1 MGSNPILAARG
12 RLQVE
17 MATDQGND
25 LGYTGLHAFVFIDGA
40 DPGRNVA
47 DVIEDIGG
55 TEGREFPNGRVMFAS
70 VTVGAH
76 KGFAHVRAEEGDL
89 GALQRLIFED
99 LWAEGVR
106 CEHAIEG
113 PLYTPQGVNAKPKA
127 PKRKSPPFC
136 ALVRVRTDDDPIA
149 VMNEIARGFGD
160 TDPFQGASV
169 TFGSA
174 DLLVELAGD
183 SLDAV
188 DGPVLDVIRGTP
200 GVVWTKTLFAYSEPW
215 RARP

>member
-1 MGSNPILAARG
+1 
-12 RLQVE
+12 
-17 MATDQGND
+17 MAETYQGNNFD
-25 LGYTGLHAFVFIDGA
+25 YTGLHAFVFIDGV
-40 DPGRNVA
+40 DPGGNVA
-47 DVIEDIGG
+47 DVVEALGG
-55 TEGREFPNGRVMFAS
+55 AEGREFPNGRVLFAS

-76 KGFAHVRAEEGDL
+76 KGFAHVRADEGDL
-89 GALQRLIFED
+89 GALQRLIYQD

-106 CEHAIEG
+106 CEHAVEG
-113 PLYTPQGVNAKPKA
+113 PLYTPQGVNARPMA

-149 VMNEIARGFGD
+149 VMNEIARRFED

-188 DGPVLDVIRGTP
+188 RGPVLDVIRGTP
-200 GVVWTKTLFAYSEPW
+200 GVVWTKTLFIYSEPW

>member
-1 MGSNPILAARG
+1 MGSNPILAA
-12 RLQVE
+12 VE
-17 MATDQGND
+17 GMDMATSDQGND
-25 LGYTGLHAFVFIDGA
+25 LAYTGLHAFVFIDGV

-47 DVIEDIGG
+47 DVVEDLGG
-55 TEGREFPNGRVMFAS
+55 IEGREFPNGRVLFAS

-76 KGFAHVRAEEGDL
+76 KGFAHVRADEGDL
-89 GALQRLIFED
+89 AALQRLIYGD

-106 CEHAIEG
+106 CEHAVEG
-113 PLYTPQGVNAKPKA
+113 PVYMPQGVNALPKG
-127 PKRKSPPFC
+127 PKRRSPPFC

-149 VMNEIARGFGD
+149 VMNEIARRFGD

-169 TFGSA
+169 TFGTA

-188 DGPVLDVIRGTP
+188 RGPVLDVIRGTP
-200 GVVWTKTLFAYSEPW
+200 GVVWTKTSFTYSEPW

>member
-1 MGSNPILAARG
+1 
-12 RLQVE
+12 
-17 MATDQGND
+17 MAETYQGND
-25 LGYTGLHAFVFIDGA
+25 FDYTGLHAFVFIDGV
-40 DPGRNVA
+40 DPGGNVA
-47 DVIEDIGG
+47 DVVEALGG
-55 TEGREFPNGRVMFAS
+55 AEGREFPNGRVLFAS

-76 KGFAHVRAEEGDL
+76 KGFAHVRADEGDL
-89 GALQRLIFED
+89 GALQRLIFQD

-106 CEHAIEG
+106 CEHAVEG
-113 PLYTPQGVNAKPKA
+113 PLYTPQGVNARPMA

-149 VMNEIARGFGD
+149 VMNEIARRFED

-188 DGPVLDVIRGTP
+188 RGPVLDVIRGTP
-200 GVVWTKTLFAYSEPW
+200 GVVWTKTLFIYSEPW

>member
-1 MGSNPILAARG
+1 
-12 RLQVE
+12 
-17 MATDQGND
+17 MATTREGND
-25 LGYTGLHAFVFIDGA
+25 LDYTGLHAFVFIDGV
-40 DPGRNVA
+40 DPGGNVA
-47 DVIEDIGG
+47 DVVENLGG
-55 TEGREFPNGRVMFAS
+55 AEGREFANGRVLFAS
-70 VTVGAH
+70 VLVGAYQ
-76 KGFAHVRAEEGDL
+76 GFAHVRTGDGDL
-89 GALQRLIFED
+89 AALQRLVYYD

-106 CEHAIEG
+106 GEHAVEE
-113 PLYTPQGVNAKPKA
+113 PVYTPEGVNALPRG

-149 VMNEIARGFGD
+149 VMNEIADRFGD
-160 TDPFQGASV
+160 DDPFQGASV

-188 DGPVLDVIRGTP
+188 RGPVLDVIRGTP
-200 GVVWTKTLFAYSEPW
+200 GVVWTKTSFTYSEPW

>member
-1 MGSNPILAARG
+1 
-12 RLQVE
+12 
-17 MATDQGND
+17 MAETDQGND
-25 LGYTGLHAFVFIDGA
+25 FDYTGLHAFAFIDGV

-55 TEGREFPNGRVMFAS
+55 TEGREFPNGRVLFAS

-76 KGFAHVRAEEGDL
+76 KGFAHVRVEEGDL

-106 CEHAIEG
+106 CEHAVEG
-113 PLYTPQGVNAKPKA
+113 PLYTPQGVNAVPKA

-149 VMNEIARGFGD
+149 VMNEIARRFGD

-188 DGPVLDVIRGTP
+188 DGPVLEVIRGTP
-200 GVVWTKTLFAYSEPW
+200 GVVWTKTLFSYSEPW
-215 RARP
+215 RART

>member
-1 MGSNPILAARG
+1 
-12 RLQVE
+12 
-17 MATDQGND
+17 MATADQDND
-25 LGYTGLHAFVFIDGA
+25 LAYTGLHAFVFIDDV

-47 DVIEDIGG
+47 DVIEDLGG
-55 TEGREFPNGRVMFAS
+55 VEGREFPNGRVLFAS

-76 KGFAHVRAEEGDL
+76 KGFAHVRAEDGDL
-89 GALQRLIFED
+89 GALQRLIYQD

-106 CEHAIEG
+106 CEHAVEG
-113 PLYTPQGVNAKPKA
+113 PLYMPQGVNATPKA

-149 VMNEIARGFGD
+149 VMNEIARRFGD

>member
-1 MGSNPILAARG
+1 
-12 RLQVE
+12 
-17 MATDQGND
+17 MAETYQGNNFD
-25 LGYTGLHAFVFIDGA
+25 YTGLHAFVFIDGV
-40 DPGRNVA
+40 DPGGNVA
-47 DVIEDIGG
+47 DVVENLGG
-55 TEGREFPNGRVMFAS
+55 TEGREFPNGRVLFAS

-76 KGFAHVRAEEGDL
+76 KGFAHVRADEGDL
-89 GALQRLIFED
+89 GALQRLIFQD

-106 CEHAIEG
+106 CEHAVEG
-113 PLYTPQGVNAKPKA
+113 PLYTPQGVNARPMA

-149 VMNEIARGFGD
+149 VMNEIARRFED

-188 DGPVLDVIRGTP
+188 RGPVLDVIRGTP
-200 GVVWTKTLFAYSEPW
+200 GVVWTRTLFTYSEPW
-215 RARP
+215 RARL

>member
-1 MGSNPILAARG
+1 
-12 RLQVE
+12 
-17 MATDQGND
+17 MAETYQDND
-25 LGYTGLHAFVFIDGA
+25 LDYTGLHAFAFIDGV

-47 DVIEDIGG
+47 DVVEDIGG
-55 TEGREFPNGRVMFAS
+55 VEGREFPNGRVMFAS
-70 VTVGAH
+70 VTVGAY
-76 KGFAHVRAEEGDL
+76 KGFAHVRVDQGDL
-89 GALQRLIFED
+89 AALQRLIFED

-106 CEHAIEG
+106 CEHAVEG
-113 PLYTPQGVNAKPKA
+113 PLYTPQGVNATPMA

-149 VMNEIARGFGD
+149 VMNEIARRFGD

-169 TFGSA
+169 TFGTA

-200 GVVWTKTLFAYSEPW
+200 GVVWTKTSFTYSEPW

>member
-1 MGSNPILAARG
+1 MGSNPILAATG
-12 RLQVE
+12 GLD
-17 MATDQGND
+17 MATTDQVRD
-25 LGYTGLHAFVFIDGA
+25 FDYTGLHAFVFIDGV

-55 TEGREFPNGRVMFAS
+55 TEGREFPNGRVLFAS

-76 KGFAHVRAEEGDL
+76 KGFAHIRAEEGDL

-113 PLYTPQGVNAKPKA
+113 PVYTPQGVQATPKG
-127 PKRKSPPFC
+127 PKRRSPPFC

-149 VMNEIARGFGD
+149 VMNEIARRFGD
-160 TDPFQGASV
+160 NDPFQGASV

-188 DGPVLDVIRGTP
+188 RGPVLYVIRGTP
-200 GVVWTKTLFAYSEPW
+200 GVVWTRTSFTYSEPW

>member
-1 MGSNPILAARG
+1 
-12 RLQVE
+12 
-17 MATDQGND
+17 MAETYQGNNFD
-25 LGYTGLHAFVFIDGA
+25 YTGLHAFVFIDGV
-40 DPGRNVA
+40 DPGGNVA
-47 DVIEDIGG
+47 DVVEALGG
-55 TEGREFPNGRVMFAS
+55 AEGREFPNGRVLFAS

-76 KGFAHVRAEEGDL
+76 KGFAHVRADEGDL
-89 GALQRLIFED
+89 GALQRLIFQD

-106 CEHAIEG
+106 CEHAVEG
-113 PLYTPQGVNAKPKA
+113 PLYTPQGVNARPMA

-149 VMNEIARGFGD
+149 VMNGIARRFED

-188 DGPVLDVIRGTP
+188 RGPVLDVIRGTP
-200 GVVWTKTLFAYSEPW
+200 GVVWTKTLFIYSEPW